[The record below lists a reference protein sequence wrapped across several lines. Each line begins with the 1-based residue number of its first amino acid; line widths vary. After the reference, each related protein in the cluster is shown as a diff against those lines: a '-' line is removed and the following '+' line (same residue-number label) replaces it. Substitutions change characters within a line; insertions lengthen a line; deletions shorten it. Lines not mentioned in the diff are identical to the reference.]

1 MLKRIILKLRTI
13 RADFF
18 HRKYLKEFQQKELK
32 QIFRMICQMNDND
45 PNMCFPDLL
54 TCEYPPLILHIQT
67 PSEVDPKSRTVS
79 LMN

>member
-45 PNMCFPDLL
+45 PNMGFPYLL
-54 TCEYPPLILHIQT
+54 
-67 PSEVDPKSRTVS
+67 
-79 LMN
+79 N